1 MIDQADPAQRRA
13 FLIHYARVM
22 LTEAKARRN
31 KHKTF
36 ARHLIASAAKARSEA
51 AQIDTKPAQ
60 GELFA

>member
-1 MIDQADPAQRRA
+1 MIDQQTPAERRA

-36 ARHLIASAAKARSEA
+36 ARHLIGSAGRARREA
-51 AQIDTKPAQ
+51 ARIEVRPMQ
-60 GELFA
+60 GDLFA